1 MLYVSYIWIKL
12 ETFFKDWSPTKT
24 NTDFV
29 INNKTPSEMQ
39 YSPEAL
45 RRPAS
50 SDSFAAAQTAG
61 RKVYYLVYVDVCT
74 WRWHQACPQLSDVG
88 STYTHWLKG
97 KGQITWLVREKVNA
111 EHSLLKGEYFQ
122 WGWLAKKAVW
132 ELGFERREEIWQRYG
147 LHQEEEER
155 TFQEFPQILINRSDS
170 LAQEITSYQ
179 KGFQVPANDWIVNNA
194 VQIKKVLEQWKTQD
208 IHQFIAQS
216 LQVYPLNFTPTET
229 AIIP

>member
-1 MLYVSYIWIKL
+1 MGVTSKKGSVGTGIWEKRRNLTEIR
-12 ETFFKDWSPTKT
+12 
-24 NTDFV
+24 
-29 INNKTPSEMQ
+29 
-39 YSPEAL
+39 PE
-45 RRPAS
+45 
-50 SDSFAAAQTAG
+50 
-61 RKVYYLVYVDVCT
+61 
-74 WRWHQACPQLSDVG
+74 
-88 STYTHWLKG
+88 
-97 KGQITWLVREKVNA
+97 RE
-111 EHSLLKGEYFQ
+111 G
-122 WGWLAKKAVW
+122 
-132 ELGFERREEIWQRYG
+132 
-147 LHQEEEER
+147 QEEEER